1 MQARNIKKKKKK
13 IKKRMSTKK
22 TMYFCLCL
30 REKEREGEITFIYV
44 LFCLATGLP
53 FRKKKLWWCL
63 NLRIWMRSY
72 SSGFI
77 VVAFFFSFSF
87 FKIKKRF
94 GKKKNNNEIRVRKL
108 EILLKIK
115 RDKRNR

>member
-1 MQARNIKKKKKK
+1 
-13 IKKRMSTKK
+13 MSTKK

-30 REKEREGEITFIYV
+30 SEKEREGEITFIYV
-44 LFCLATGLP
+44 FFCLATGLP

-77 VVAFFFSFSF
+77 VGAFFFFSLF
-87 FKIKKRF
+87 
-94 GKKKNNNEIRVRKL
+94 
-108 EILLKIK
+108 
-115 RDKRNR
+115 